1 MKKKIKNIDD
11 KLVDKKAIDEIL
23 NQNQTNDISQMDPYI
38 EYRNMMRNKYGANYY
53 NAKEFKPKTH

>member
-23 NQNQTNDISQMDPYI
+23 NQNQTN
-38 EYRNMMRNKYGANYY
+38 E
-53 NAKEFKPKTH
+53 